1 MQQQVGSIGVWA
13 SQLALRPA
21 AEVRSAAARIEE
33 LGYGTIWVGEA
44 DGREALTHAGLLLAS
59 TERITVATGI
69 ANLWARDAQAM
80 INAARTLGEAYG
92 GRFVL
97 GIGASHT
104 PLVAR
109 RGHDYRKP
117 YSATVTYLDA
127 MDRAT
132 YTSPAPTHDPDRVL
146 AALGPK
152 MLALARD
159 RADGAHTFFVPT
171 AHTRRAREILGDG
184 PLLAPEQALVV
195 ARDRD
200 EARELAGS
208 HVAKYLDLP
217 NYRRNLERFDY
228 GRQDTATGGSDRLFD
243 DLIGWGGIDD
253 LAARVREQQEA
264 GADHVAAHVLT
275 ESAER
280 LPLDEL
286 TKLAEAL
293 GLTA

>member
-1 MQQQVGSIGVWA
+1 MQHVGRIGVWA
-13 SQLALRPA
+13 SQLSLRPA
-21 AEVRSAAARIEE
+21 DEVRDAVAQIEE

-44 DGREALTHAGLLLAS
+44 DGREALTHAGIILDA

-80 INAARTLGEAYG
+80 INGARTLAEAHD

-117 YSATVTYLDA
+117 YSATVDYLDA
-127 MDRAT
+127 MDKAS
-132 YTSPAPTHDPDRVL
+132 YTSPAPAREPDRVL

-159 RADGAHTFFVPT
+159 RADGAHTFFVPV
-171 AHTRRAREILGDG
+171 AHTERARGILGDG
-184 PLLAPEQALVV
+184 PLLAPEQALVR

-200 EARELAGS
+200 AARQVAGS
-208 HVAKYLDLP
+208 HVAKYLDLD

-228 GRQDTATGGSDRLFD
+228 TSDDTDAGGSDRLFD
-243 DLIGWGGIDD
+243 DLIGWGDVD
-253 LAARVREQQEA
+253 VLADRVTAQLEA

-280 LPLDEL
+280 LPIDEL
-286 TKLAEAL
+286 TSLAEAL
-293 GLTA
+293 GL